1 MYRLSQRFID
11 EVAEA
16 TDNENHT
23 LAVHMLATLSG
34 ERYLEARM
42 VQIAK
47 NQQMFGY
54 LDNLDRWARD
64 DYLEWLLD
72 FLAKRYSNIADLSAA
87 FQKDQNV

>member
-23 LAVHMLATLSG
+23 LAVHMIATLAG
-34 ERYLEARM
+34 ERYLEAQM

-47 NQQMFGY
+47 RQQMFGR
-54 LDNLDRWARD
+54 LENGDRWARD
-64 DYLEWLLD
+64 DYREFLLD
-72 FLAKRYSNIADLSAA
+72 LLAKRYSNIADLRSA
-87 FQKDQNV
+87 F

>member
-23 LAVHMLATLSG
+23 LAVHMIATLAG
-34 ERYLEARM
+34 ERYLEAQM

-47 NQQMFGY
+47 RQKMFGR
-54 LDNLDRWARD
+54 LDNDDRWARD
-64 DYLEWLLD
+64 DYREFLLD
-72 FLAKRYSNIADLSAA
+72 LLAKRYSNIADLRSA
-87 FQKDQNV
+87 F

>member
-23 LAVHMLATLSG
+23 LAVHMIATLAG
-34 ERYLEARM
+34 ERYLEAQM

-47 NQQMFGY
+47 RQKMFGR
-54 LDNLDRWARD
+54 LDNDDRWARD
-64 DYLEWLLD
+64 DY
-72 FLAKRYSNIADLSAA
+72 R
-87 FQKDQNV
+87 

>member
-23 LAVHMLATLSG
+23 LAVHMIATLAG
-34 ERYLEARM
+34 ERYLEAQM

-47 NQQMFGY
+47 RQKMFGR
-54 LDNLDRWARD
+54 LDNDDRWARD
-64 DYLEWLLD
+64 DYRKFLLD
-72 FLAKRYSNIADLSAA
+72 LLAKRYSNIADLRSA
-87 FQKDQNV
+87 F

>member
-23 LAVHMLATLSG
+23 LAVHMIATLAG
-34 ERYLEARM
+34 ERYLEAQM

-47 NQQMFGY
+47 RQKMFGR
-54 LDNLDRWARD
+54 LDYDDRWARD
-64 DYLEWLLD
+64 DYREFLLD
-72 FLAKRYSNIADLSAA
+72 LLAKRYSNIADLRSA
-87 FQKDQNV
+87 F

>member
-23 LAVHMLATLSG
+23 LAVHMIATLAG
-34 ERYLEARM
+34 ERYLEAQM

-47 NQQMFGY
+47 RQKMFGR
-54 LDNLDRWARD
+54 LDNDDRWARE
-64 DYLEWLLD
+64 DYREFLLD
-72 FLAKRYSNIADLSAA
+72 LLAKRYSNIADLRSA
-87 FQKDQNV
+87 F